1 MELLRALKMTTIF
14 GNPGSTELPMFRD
27 LPDDFRYVLGLQE
40 SVALSM
46 ADGYAQATRRAAV
59 VNLHSAVGVGHAM
72 GSIFTAF
79 RNRTPLVI
87 TAGQQARSL
96 LAGEPYLFSEEPAAL
111 PRPYVKWSR
120 EPARAQDV
128 PAAIARAYYVAMS
141 PPRGPALVSI
151 PVDDW
156 DRPAERMPPRQVS
169 QVIRAAADDL
179 AELGSALASA
189 RRPVFVVGAQVDQD
203 MAFADTVR
211 LAEMHHAPVWAA
223 PMSSRCSF
231 PESHPLFAGFLP
243 PARPGLL
250 ECLGD
255 SDLVL
260 VLGAPVFAYR
270 LPGEGPYLPDGA
282 RLWQLTDDA
291 QQAAWTPLGTSL
303 VTSLGPAID
312 DLLRYPPA
320 APRPSPSRRARPALA
335 EPGHAITVDYL
346 MQTLHRLR
354 PPGSVIV
361 EEAPSSRPAMCEY
374 LPNDA
379 PESFFTCASGGLGL
393 GLPSAVGM
401 LLGRPGQRI
410 IAVIGDGSMM
420 YSVQALWSAARLGS
434 APMTVVVI
442 NNGGYAILRHFAQ
455 LHGVHKPVGIDLP
468 GLDFV
473 GLARAQGC
481 HANRVDRV
489 ADLPAALAAALASE
503 VPYLL
508 DVVVDQHR
516 DDPSPGTSAPAGR
529 ADPGADYVTAIHD
542 VLDDQRG
549 KPENTVISRLVNAI
563 HALQIRYR
571 LAPGPRPSRKPRQA
585 PPLDIRLPECVN
597 VGYHFTSSASSS
609 KERYLRSASEPS
621 CRGRC

>member
-1 MELLRALKMTTIF
+1 LKGEPATVREATMDLLRALKMTTIF

-40 SVALSM
+40 SVALAM

-96 LAGEPYLFSEEPAAL
+96 LAGEPYLFSEDPAAL

-156 DRPAERMPPRQVS
+156 DCPAGQVTPRQVS
-169 QVIRAAADDL
+169 QVVRAAEDDL
-179 AELGSALASA
+179 AELGAALVGA
-189 RRPVFVVGAQVDQD
+189 RRPVLVVGAQVDQD
-203 MAFADTVR
+203 LAFAATVR
-211 LAEMHHAPVWAA
+211 LAELHQAPVWAA

-243 PARPGLL
+243 PSRSALR

-282 RLWQLTDDA
+282 RLWHLTDDA
-291 QQAAWTPLGTSL
+291 QQAAWTPVGTSL
-303 VTSLGPAID
+303 VTSLGPAVD

-320 APRPSPSRRARPALA
+320 GPRPGPPRRARPAPA
-335 EPGHAITVDYL
+335 QAARAITLEYL
-346 MQTLHRLR
+346 MQTLHDLR
-354 PPGSVIV
+354 PPGSIIV
-361 EEAPSSRPAMCEY
+361 EEAPSSRPAMCEF

-401 LLGRPGQRI
+401 LLGRPGQRV

-434 APMTVVVI
+434 APMTVLVI
-442 NNGGYAILRHFAQ
+442 NNGGYAILRQFAR
-455 LHGVHKPVGIDLP
+455 LHGVDKPVGTDLP
-468 GLDFV
+468 GLDFA

-481 HANRVDRV
+481 QGTRVDRA
-489 ADLPAALAAALASE
+489 ADLPAALAEALASD

-508 DVVVDQHR
+508 DVVVDQ
-516 DDPSPGTSAPAGR
+516 PA
-529 ADPGADYVTAIHD
+529 DTP
-542 VLDDQRG
+542 
-549 KPENTVISRLVNAI
+549 P
-563 HALQIRYR
+563 
-571 LAPGPRPSRKPRQA
+571 PRQ
-585 PPLDIRLPECVN
+585 
-597 VGYHFTSSASSS
+597 
-609 KERYLRSASEPS
+609 
-621 CRGRC
+621 